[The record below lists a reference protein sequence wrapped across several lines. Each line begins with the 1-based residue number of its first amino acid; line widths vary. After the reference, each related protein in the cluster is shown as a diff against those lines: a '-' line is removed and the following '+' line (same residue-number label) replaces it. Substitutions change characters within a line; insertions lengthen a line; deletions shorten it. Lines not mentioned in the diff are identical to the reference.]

1 MSQIFERFSRGIL
14 LLAALIGFGA
24 SSFGQDSVSDFA
36 NRVDEHYNHIRAL
49 RAQFVQEYQGTGL
62 PRSESG
68 TLVLKKPGKMRWEY
82 TSPHSKLF
90 VTDGKTAY
98 FFVPGEQQVRKL
110 EAKKL
115 DDLRSPLAYL
125 LGKTKLEKELAG
137 LSFVSD
143 ETPLLM
149 GDRILRG
156 RPTIMSDR
164 ITDVVLEVTPQYE
177 INRIVIRENDG
188 SRTEFR
194 FSHLEENVQASD
206 DWFHF
211 RPPAGAEVLEGDT
224 FVP

>member
-1 MSQIFERFSRGIL
+1 MSKTFERLSRRIL
-14 LLAALIGFGA
+14 LLAGLVGCSGTA
-24 SSFGQDSVSDFA
+24 FGQISVSEFA
-36 NRVDEHYNHIRAL
+36 NLVDERYNHMRTL
-49 RAQFVQEYQGTGL
+49 RAQFVEQYQGAGV

-82 TSPHSKLF
+82 SSPHSKLF

-110 EAKKL
+110 DAKRL

-143 ETPLLM
+143 EAPLLA
-149 GDRILRG
+149 GDRLLRG
-156 RPTIMSDR
+156 TPKSMTDR
-164 ITDVVLEVTPQYE
+164 IADVTLEVTTQYE

-188 SRTEFR
+188 SRTEFS

-206 DWFHF
+206 DWFRF
-211 RPPAGAEVLEGDT
+211 RPPAGAEILEGKT
-224 FVP
+224 LVP